1 MSEGPETSPEEQRA
15 QRLEAAL
22 AAVTA
27 RVYHLE
33 QAVGALRGQSKASVS
48 APAASPPSAVI
59 RSEGVTQPTTP
70 ITATRGAPAAESFSP
85 VSGSAPAAPLKA
97 ARTRED
103 RSVESRLGSQW
114 FNRIG
119 IIAVLIGV
127 ALFLK
132 FAFDNHWIGA

>member
-1 MSEGPETSPEEQRA
+1 MSEDPETSPEEQRA

-33 QAVGALRGQSKASVS
+33 QEVAALRGQSEASVS

-85 VSGSAPAAPLKA
+85 VSGSAPAAPIPAAPLKA
-97 ARTRED
+97 AR
-103 RSVESRLGSQW
+103 
-114 FNRIG
+114 
-119 IIAVLIGV
+119 
-127 ALFLK
+127 K
-132 FAFDNHWIGA
+132 